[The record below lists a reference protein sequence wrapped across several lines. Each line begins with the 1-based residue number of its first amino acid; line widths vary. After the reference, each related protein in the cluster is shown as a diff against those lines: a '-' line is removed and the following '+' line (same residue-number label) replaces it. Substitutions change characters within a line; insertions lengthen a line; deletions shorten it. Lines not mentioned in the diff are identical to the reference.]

1 MSKFYWADSKQPR
14 IDRVSTGANVMI
26 DNTDEKDIEL
36 MFAEARRYDLLTA
49 QQEQQIDSAKWQ
61 AVRELHALIANE
73 VELSE
78 YLATFCDQ
86 CLVNPPQIQRFPNRD
101 LHFVLRRELAAL
113 FADGSHSEQ
122 SREAAAKL
130 RTLKTPTARL
140 KYIEAL
146 DIPASLTVGI
156 AVAILRRAG
165 GQFADT
171 VSDAIGHWQRHWHTP
186 VPSFA
191 LEQKTLTQLKQKL
204 RRYTEARDRLV
215 MHNLRLVYSIAARY
229 KGRGVGYLDLV
240 QEGTLG
246 LIRAAEKF
254 EYEKGFRFSTYCFN
268 WITQAVRRYVG
279 DAGTLIRFPTHVQE
293 QIGRLYKE
301 RYAEEART
309 GQDADTATLAANAGM
324 APEKARE
331 LLQLRNLTVSLDA
344 PKYDDDDQ
352 TMVDT
357 LVGETFGEASDN
369 AEQESLGKFLGH
381 AISRLETN
389 EREVVSAR
397 WGLNSATPLSRA
409 EIADKLGVSREW
421 VRQLER
427 SALKKLKGQIDV
439 KKTFDDYQQSSN
451 W

>member
-1 MSKFYWADSKQPR
+1 
-14 IDRVSTGANVMI
+14 MI

-49 QQEQQIDSAKWQ
+49 EQEQSIDSTKWS
-61 AVRELHALIANE
+61 AVREIYALIAEND
-73 VELSE
+73 ELSQ
-78 YLATFCDQ
+78 YFAQFCRE
-86 CLVNPPQIQRFPNRD
+86 CLEHPPQIQRFPNRD

-113 FADGSHSEQ
+113 FSDGSHAAQ
-122 SREAAAKL
+122 SRNVATKL
-130 RTLKTPTARL
+130 SELKTSAARL
-140 KYIEAL
+140 KHVESL
-146 DIPASLTVGI
+146 ELPASLTIGI

-171 VSDAIGHWQRHWHTP
+171 VADAIGHWQRHWQTP

-191 LEQKTLTQLKQKL
+191 LDQALLSAIKKQL
-204 RRYTEARDRLV
+204 RTYTEARDRLV
-215 MHNLRLVYSIAARY
+215 MHNLRLVYSIASRY

-279 DAGTLIRFPTHVQE
+279 DAGTLIRFRTHVQE

-301 RYAEEART
+301 RYAEQART
-309 GQDADTATLAANAGM
+309 GQEADAETIAANAGM
-324 APEKARE
+324 DADKARE

-344 PKYDDDDQ
+344 PKFDEDDE
-352 TMVDT
+352 TLVDG
-357 LVGETFGEASDN
+357 LVGETFGEAGDD
-369 AEQESLGKFLGH
+369 AERASLGSFLGN
-381 AISRLETN
+381 AIGRLEAN
-389 EREVVSAR
+389 ERQVVLAR
-397 WGLNSATPLSRA
+397 WGLQNGPPLSRA

-439 KKTFDDYQQSSN
+439 QRAFDDYRQSGN

>member
-1 MSKFYWADSKQPR
+1 
-14 IDRVSTGANVMI
+14 MI
-26 DNTDEKDIEL
+26 ENTDEKDIEL

-49 QQEQQIDSAKWQ
+49 EQEQSIDSTKWS
-61 AVRELHALIANE
+61 AVREIYALIADND
-73 VELSE
+73 ELSQ
-78 YLATFCDQ
+78 YLAQFCRE
-86 CLVNPPQIQRFPNRD
+86 CLENPPQIQRFPNRD

-113 FADGSHSEQ
+113 FTDGSHADQ
-122 SREAAAKL
+122 SRNAAKKL
-130 RTLKTPTARL
+130 AELKSSAARL
-140 KYIEAL
+140 KHVKAL
-146 DIPASLTVGI
+146 ELPASLTIGI

-165 GQFADT
+165 GQFSDT
-171 VSDAIGHWQRHWHTP
+171 VADAIGHWQRHWQTP

-191 LEQKTLTQLKQKL
+191 LDHGLLGALKKQL
-204 RRYTEARDRLV
+204 RTYTEARDRLV
-215 MHNLRLVYSIAARY
+215 MHNLRLVYSIASRY

-301 RYAEEART
+301 RYAEQART
-309 GQDADTATLAANAGM
+309 GHEADADTIAANAGM
-324 APEKARE
+324 APDKARE

-344 PKYDDDDQ
+344 PKYDEDDE
-352 TMVDT
+352 TLVDG
-357 LVGETFGEASDN
+357 LVGETFGEASDS
-369 AEQESLGKFLGH
+369 AEQASLGNFLDH
-381 AISRLETN
+381 AIGRLESN
-389 EREVVSAR
+389 EQQVVLAR
-397 WGLNSATPLSRA
+397 WGLQNGPPLTRA

-427 SALKKLKGQIDV
+427 SALKKLKGHIDV
-439 KKTFDDYQQSSN
+439 QDAFDDYRQSGT

>member
-1 MSKFYWADSKQPR
+1 
-14 IDRVSTGANVMI
+14 MI
-26 DNTDEKDIEL
+26 ENTDEKDIEL

-49 QQEQQIDSAKWQ
+49 EQEQSIDSTKWS
-61 AVRELHALIANE
+61 AVREIYALIAEND
-73 VELSE
+73 ELSL
-78 YLATFCDQ
+78 YLAQFCRE

-113 FADGSHSEQ
+113 FTDGPHADQ
-122 SREAAAKL
+122 SRNAAKKL
-130 RTLKTPTARL
+130 AELKSSAARL
-140 KYIEAL
+140 KHVEAL
-146 DIPASLTVGI
+146 ELPASLTIGI

-171 VSDAIGHWQRHWHTP
+171 VADAIGHWQRHWQTP

-191 LEQKTLTQLKQKL
+191 LDHGLLAAIKKQL
-204 RRYTEARDRLV
+204 RTYTEARDRLV
-215 MHNLRLVYSIAARY
+215 MHNLRLVYSIASRY

-301 RYAEEART
+301 RYAEQART
-309 GQDADTATLAANAGM
+309 GHEGDADTIAANAGM
-324 APEKARE
+324 DPDKARE

-344 PKYDDDDQ
+344 PKYDEDDE
-352 TMVDT
+352 TLVDG
-357 LVGETFGEASDN
+357 LVGETFGEASDS
-369 AEQESLGKFLGH
+369 AEQASLGNFLDH
-381 AISRLETN
+381 AIGRLESN
-389 EREVVSAR
+389 EQQVVLAR
-397 WGLNSATPLSRA
+397 WGLQNGAPLTRA

-427 SALKKLKGQIDV
+427 SALKKLKGHIDV
-439 KKTFDDYQQSSN
+439 QDAFDDYRQSGN

>member
-1 MSKFYWADSKQPR
+1 
-14 IDRVSTGANVMI
+14 MI
-26 DNTDEKDIEL
+26 EHTDEKDIEL

-49 QQEQQIDSAKWQ
+49 EQEQSIDSTKWS
-61 AVRELHALIANE
+61 AVREIYALIADND
-73 VELSE
+73 ELSQ
-78 YLATFCDQ
+78 YLAQFCRE
-86 CLVNPPQIQRFPNRD
+86 CLENPPQIQRFPNRD

-113 FADGSHSEQ
+113 FTDGSHADQ
-122 SREAAAKL
+122 SRNAAKKL
-130 RTLKTPTARL
+130 AELKSSAARL
-140 KYIEAL
+140 KHVEAL
-146 DIPASLTVGI
+146 ELPASLTIGI

-171 VSDAIGHWQRHWHTP
+171 VADAIGHWQRHWQTP

-191 LEQKTLTQLKQKL
+191 LDHSLLAAIKKQLRK
-204 RRYTEARDRLV
+204 YTEARDHLV
-215 MHNLRLVYSIAARY
+215 MHNLRLVYSIASRY

-301 RYAEEART
+301 RYAEQART
-309 GQDADTATLAANAGM
+309 GHEADADTIAANAGM
-324 APEKARE
+324 APDKARE

-344 PKYDDDDQ
+344 PKYDEDDE
-352 TMVDT
+352 TLVDG
-357 LVGETFGEASDN
+357 LVGETFGEASDS
-369 AEQESLGKFLGH
+369 AEQASLGNFLDH
-381 AISRLETN
+381 AIGRLESN
-389 EREVVSAR
+389 EQQVVLAR
-397 WGLNSATPLSRA
+397 WGLQNGPPLTRA

-427 SALKKLKGQIDV
+427 SALKKLKGHIDV
-439 KKTFDDYQQSSN
+439 QDAFDDYRQSGT

>member
-1 MSKFYWADSKQPR
+1 
-14 IDRVSTGANVMI
+14 MI
-26 DNTDEKDIEL
+26 EHTDDKDIEL

-49 QQEQQIDSAKWQ
+49 EQEQSIDSTKWS
-61 AVRELHALIANE
+61 AVRQIYALIADND
-73 VELSE
+73 ELSQ
-78 YLATFCDQ
+78 YLAQFCRE
-86 CLVNPPQIQRFPNRD
+86 CLENPPQIQRFPNRD

-113 FADGSHSEQ
+113 FTDGSHADQ
-122 SREAAAKL
+122 SRNAAKKL
-130 RTLKTPTARL
+130 AELKSSAARL
-140 KYIEAL
+140 KHVKAL
-146 DIPASLTVGI
+146 ELPASLTIGI

-165 GQFADT
+165 GQFSDT
-171 VSDAIGHWQRHWHTP
+171 VADAIGHWQRHWQTP

-191 LEQKTLTQLKQKL
+191 LDHGLLGALKKQL
-204 RRYTEARDRLV
+204 RTYTEARDRLV
-215 MHNLRLVYSIAARY
+215 MHNLRLVYSIASRY

-301 RYAEEART
+301 RYAEQART
-309 GQDADTATLAANAGM
+309 GHEADADTIAANAGM
-324 APEKARE
+324 APDKARE

-344 PKYDDDDQ
+344 PKYDEDDE
-352 TMVDT
+352 TLVDG
-357 LVGETFGEASDN
+357 LVGETFGEASDS
-369 AEQESLGKFLGH
+369 AEQASLGNFLDH
-381 AISRLETN
+381 AIGRLESN
-389 EREVVSAR
+389 EQQVVLAR
-397 WGLNSATPLSRA
+397 WGLQNGPPLTRA

-427 SALKKLKGQIDV
+427 SALKKLKGHIDV
-439 KKTFDDYQQSSN
+439 QDAFDDYRQSGT

>member
-1 MSKFYWADSKQPR
+1 
-14 IDRVSTGANVMI
+14 MI
-26 DNTDEKDIEL
+26 EHTDEKDIEL

-49 QQEQQIDSAKWQ
+49 EQEQSIDSTKWS
-61 AVRELHALIANE
+61 AVREIYALIADND
-73 VELSE
+73 ELSQ
-78 YLATFCDQ
+78 YLAQFCRE
-86 CLVNPPQIQRFPNRD
+86 CLENPPQIQRFPNRD

-113 FADGSHSEQ
+113 FADGSHADQ
-122 SREAAAKL
+122 SRNAAKKL
-130 RTLKTPTARL
+130 AELKSSAARL
-140 KYIEAL
+140 KHVKAL
-146 DIPASLTVGI
+146 ELPASLTIGI

-165 GQFADT
+165 GQFSDT
-171 VSDAIGHWQRHWHTP
+171 VADAIGHWQRHWQTP

-191 LEQKTLTQLKQKL
+191 LDHGLLGALKKQL
-204 RRYTEARDRLV
+204 RTYTEARDRLV
-215 MHNLRLVYSIAARY
+215 MHNLRLVYSIASRY

-301 RYAEEART
+301 RYAEQART
-309 GQDADTATLAANAGM
+309 GHEADADTIAANAGM
-324 APEKARE
+324 APDKARE

-344 PKYDDDDQ
+344 PKYDEDDE
-352 TMVDT
+352 TLVDG
-357 LVGETFGEASDN
+357 LVGETFGEASDS
-369 AEQESLGKFLGH
+369 AEQASLGNFLDH
-381 AISRLETN
+381 AIGRLESN
-389 EREVVSAR
+389 EQQVVLAR
-397 WGLNSATPLSRA
+397 WGLQNGPPLTRA

-427 SALKKLKGQIDV
+427 SALKKLKGHIDV
-439 KKTFDDYQQSSN
+439 QDAFDDYRQSGT

>member
-1 MSKFYWADSKQPR
+1 
-14 IDRVSTGANVMI
+14 MI
-26 DNTDEKDIEL
+26 DNTDDKDIEL

-49 QQEQQIDSAKWQ
+49 EQEQSIDSTKWS
-61 AVRELHALIANE
+61 AVREIYALIAEND
-73 VELSE
+73 ELSQ
-78 YLATFCDQ
+78 YLAQFCRE
-86 CLVNPPQIQRFPNRD
+86 CLENPPQIQRFPNRD

-113 FADGSHSEQ
+113 FSDGSHAAQ
-122 SREAAAKL
+122 SRNVATKL
-130 RTLKTPTARL
+130 SELKTSAARL
-140 KYIEAL
+140 KHVESL
-146 DIPASLTVGI
+146 ELPASLTIGI

-171 VSDAIGHWQRHWHTP
+171 VADAIGHWQRHWQTP

-191 LEQKTLTQLKQKL
+191 LDQALLSAIKKQL
-204 RRYTEARDRLV
+204 RTYTEARDRLV
-215 MHNLRLVYSIAARY
+215 MHNLRLVYSIASRY

-301 RYAEEART
+301 RYAEQART
-309 GQDADTATLAANAGM
+309 GQEADAETIAANAGM
-324 APEKARE
+324 DPDKARE

-344 PKYDDDDQ
+344 PKFDEDDE
-352 TMVDT
+352 TLVDG
-357 LVGETFGEASDN
+357 LVGETFGEAGDD
-369 AEQESLGKFLGH
+369 AEQASLGSFLGN
-381 AISRLETN
+381 AIGRLEAN
-389 EREVVSAR
+389 ERQVVLAR
-397 WGLNSATPLSRA
+397 WGLQNGPPLSRA

-427 SALKKLKGQIDV
+427 SALKKLKSQIDV
-439 KKTFDDYQQSSN
+439 QHAFDDYRQSGN

>member
-1 MSKFYWADSKQPR
+1 
-14 IDRVSTGANVMI
+14 MI

-49 QQEQQIDSAKWQ
+49 EQEQTIDTAKWA
-61 AVRELHALIANE
+61 AVRQIFVLIASDKD
-73 VELSE
+73 LSR
-78 YLATFCDQ
+78 YLAQFCNE
-86 CLVNPPQIQRFPNRD
+86 CLCNPPQIQRFPNRD

-113 FADGSHSEQ
+113 FKDGTHKTQ
-122 SREAAAKL
+122 SQQAAAKL
-130 RTLKTPTARL
+130 GTLKTAEARVA
-140 KYIEAL
+140 YVEAL
-146 DIPASLTVGI
+146 ALPASLTIGI
-156 AVAILRRAG
+156 AVAILRRSG

-171 VSDAIGHWQRHWHTP
+171 VADSIGHWQRHWLEP

-191 LEQKTLTQLKQKL
+191 LSQELLTSIKREL
-204 RRYTEARDRLV
+204 RHYTAARDRLV

-301 RYAEEART
+301 RYTEQART
-309 GQDADTATLAANAGM
+309 GHEPDADTVALNAGM
-324 APEKARE
+324 DPEKARE

-344 PKYDDDDQ
+344 PKFDDDNE
-352 TMVDT
+352 TMGDGI
-357 LVGETFGEASDN
+357 VGETFGEASDD
-369 AEQESLGKFLGH
+369 AEQASLGKFLTS
-381 AISRLETN
+381 AIGRLEAN
-389 EREVVSAR
+389 EREVVTAR
-397 WGLNSATPLSRA
+397 WGLQNGAPLSRA

-427 SALKKLKGQIDV
+427 TALKKLKGQGDV
-439 KKTFDDYQQSSN
+439 KYAFDDYRSSSN

>member
-1 MSKFYWADSKQPR
+1 
-14 IDRVSTGANVMI
+14 MI
-26 DNTDEKDIEL
+26 ENTDDKDIEL

-49 QQEQQIDSAKWQ
+49 EQEQSIDSTKWS
-61 AVRELHALIANE
+61 AVREIYALIADND
-73 VELSE
+73 ELSQ
-78 YLATFCDQ
+78 YLAQFCRE
-86 CLVNPPQIQRFPNRD
+86 CLENPPQIQRFPNRD

-113 FADGSHSEQ
+113 FTDGSHADQ
-122 SREAAAKL
+122 SRNAAKKL
-130 RTLKTPTARL
+130 AELKSSAARL
-140 KYIEAL
+140 KHVKAL
-146 DIPASLTVGI
+146 ELPASLTIGI

-165 GQFADT
+165 GQFSDT
-171 VSDAIGHWQRHWHTP
+171 VADAIGHWQRHWQTP

-191 LEQKTLTQLKQKL
+191 LDHGLLGALKKQL
-204 RRYTEARDRLV
+204 RTYTEARDRLV
-215 MHNLRLVYSIAARY
+215 MHNLRLVYSIASRY

-301 RYAEEART
+301 RYAEQART
-309 GQDADTATLAANAGM
+309 GHEADADTIAANAGM
-324 APEKARE
+324 APDKARE

-344 PKYDDDDQ
+344 PKYDEDDE
-352 TMVDT
+352 TLVDG
-357 LVGETFGEASDN
+357 LVGETFGEASDS
-369 AEQESLGKFLGH
+369 AEQASLGNFLDH
-381 AISRLETN
+381 AIGRLESN
-389 EREVVSAR
+389 EQKVVLAR
-397 WGLNSATPLSRA
+397 WGLQNGPPLTRA

-427 SALKKLKGQIDV
+427 SALKKLKGHIDV
-439 KKTFDDYQQSSN
+439 QDAFDDYRQSGT

>member
-1 MSKFYWADSKQPR
+1 
-14 IDRVSTGANVMI
+14 MI
-26 DNTDEKDIEL
+26 EHTDDKDIEL

-49 QQEQQIDSAKWQ
+49 EQEQSIDSTKWS
-61 AVRELHALIANE
+61 AVREIYALIADND
-73 VELSE
+73 ELSQ
-78 YLATFCDQ
+78 YLAQFCRE
-86 CLVNPPQIQRFPNRD
+86 CLENPPQIQRFPNRD

-113 FADGSHSEQ
+113 FTDGSHADQ
-122 SREAAAKL
+122 SRNAAKKL
-130 RTLKTPTARL
+130 AELKSSAARL
-140 KYIEAL
+140 KHVKAL
-146 DIPASLTVGI
+146 ELPASLTIGI

-171 VSDAIGHWQRHWHTP
+171 VADAIGHWQRHWQTP

-191 LEQKTLTQLKQKL
+191 LDHGLLAALKKQL
-204 RRYTEARDRLV
+204 RTYTEARDRLV
-215 MHNLRLVYSIAARY
+215 MHNLRLVYSIASRY

-301 RYAEEART
+301 RYAEQART
-309 GQDADTATLAANAGM
+309 GHEADADTIAANAGM
-324 APEKARE
+324 APDKARE

-344 PKYDDDDQ
+344 PKYDEDDE
-352 TMVDT
+352 TLVDG
-357 LVGETFGEASDN
+357 LVGETFGEASDS
-369 AEQESLGKFLGH
+369 AEQASLGNFLDH
-381 AISRLETN
+381 AIGRLESN
-389 EREVVSAR
+389 EQQVVLAR
-397 WGLNSATPLSRA
+397 WGLQNGPPLTRA

-427 SALKKLKGQIDV
+427 SALKKLKGHIDV
-439 KKTFDDYQQSSN
+439 QDAFDDYRQSGT

>member
-1 MSKFYWADSKQPR
+1 
-14 IDRVSTGANVMI
+14 MI
-26 DNTDEKDIEL
+26 EHTDEKDIEL

-49 QQEQQIDSAKWQ
+49 EQEQSIDSTKWS
-61 AVRELHALIANE
+61 AVREIYALIADND
-73 VELSE
+73 ELSQ
-78 YLATFCDQ
+78 YLAQFCRE
-86 CLVNPPQIQRFPNRD
+86 CLENPPQIQRFPNRD

-113 FADGSHSEQ
+113 FTDGSHADQ
-122 SREAAAKL
+122 SRNAAKKL
-130 RTLKTPTARL
+130 AELKSSAARL
-140 KYIEAL
+140 KHVKAL
-146 DIPASLTVGI
+146 ELPASLTIGI

-165 GQFADT
+165 GQFSDT
-171 VSDAIGHWQRHWHTP
+171 VADAIGHWQRHWQTP

-191 LEQKTLTQLKQKL
+191 LDHGLLGALKKQL
-204 RRYTEARDRLV
+204 RTYTEARDRLV
-215 MHNLRLVYSIAARY
+215 MHNLRLVYSIASRY

-301 RYAEEART
+301 RYAEQART
-309 GQDADTATLAANAGM
+309 GHEADADTIAANAGM
-324 APEKARE
+324 APDKARE

-344 PKYDDDDQ
+344 PKYDEDDQ
-352 TMVDT
+352 TLVDG
-357 LVGETFGEASDN
+357 LVGETFGEASDS
-369 AEQESLGKFLGH
+369 AEQASLGNFLDH
-381 AISRLETN
+381 AIGRLESN
-389 EREVVSAR
+389 EQQVVLAR
-397 WGLNSATPLSRA
+397 WGLQNGPPLTRA

-427 SALKKLKGQIDV
+427 SALKKLKGHIDV
-439 KKTFDDYQQSSN
+439 QDAFDDYRQSGT

>member
-1 MSKFYWADSKQPR
+1 
-14 IDRVSTGANVMI
+14 MI
-26 DNTDEKDIEL
+26 ENTDDKDIEL

-49 QQEQQIDSAKWQ
+49 EQEQSIDSTKWS
-61 AVRELHALIANE
+61 AVREIYALIADND
-73 VELSE
+73 ELSQ
-78 YLATFCDQ
+78 YLAQFCRE
-86 CLVNPPQIQRFPNRD
+86 CLENPPQIQRFPNRD

-113 FADGSHSEQ
+113 FTDGSHADQ
-122 SREAAAKL
+122 SRNAAKKL
-130 RTLKTPTARL
+130 AELKSSAARL
-140 KYIEAL
+140 KHVKAL
-146 DIPASLTVGI
+146 ELPASLTIGI

-165 GQFADT
+165 GQFSDT
-171 VSDAIGHWQRHWHTP
+171 VADAIGHWQRHWQTP

-191 LEQKTLTQLKQKL
+191 LDHGLLGALKKQL
-204 RRYTEARDRLV
+204 RTYTEARDRLV
-215 MHNLRLVYSIAARY
+215 MHNLRLVYSIASRY

-301 RYAEEART
+301 RYAEQART
-309 GQDADTATLAANAGM
+309 GHEADADTIAANAGM
-324 APEKARE
+324 APDKARE

-344 PKYDDDDQ
+344 PKYDEDDE
-352 TMVDT
+352 TLVDG
-357 LVGETFGEASDN
+357 LVGEIFGEASDS
-369 AEQESLGKFLGH
+369 AEQASLGNFLDH
-381 AISRLETN
+381 AIRRLESN
-389 EREVVSAR
+389 EQQVVLAR
-397 WGLNSATPLSRA
+397 WGLQNGPPLTRA

-427 SALKKLKGQIDV
+427 SALKKLKGHMDV
-439 KKTFDDYQQSSN
+439 QDAFDDYRQSGN

>member
-1 MSKFYWADSKQPR
+1 
-14 IDRVSTGANVMI
+14 MI

-49 QQEQQIDSAKWQ
+49 EQEQSIDSTKWS
-61 AVRELHALIANE
+61 AVREIYALIAEND
-73 VELSE
+73 ELSQ
-78 YLATFCDQ
+78 YLAQFCRE
-86 CLVNPPQIQRFPNRD
+86 CLENPPQIQRFPNRD

-113 FADGSHSEQ
+113 FSDGSHANQ
-122 SREAAAKL
+122 SRNVAKRL
-130 RTLKTPTARL
+130 SELKTSAARL
-140 KYIEAL
+140 KHVESL
-146 DIPASLTVGI
+146 ELPASLTIGV

-171 VSDAIGHWQRHWHTP
+171 VADAIGHWQRHWQTP

-191 LEQKTLTQLKQKL
+191 LDHALLSAIKKQL
-204 RRYTEARDRLV
+204 RTYTEARDRLV
-215 MHNLRLVYSIAARY
+215 MHNLRLVYSIASRY

-301 RYAEEART
+301 RYAEQART
-309 GQDADTATLAANAGM
+309 GQEADAETIAANAGM
-324 APEKARE
+324 DPDKARE

-344 PKYDDDDQ
+344 PKFDEDDE
-352 TMVDT
+352 TLVDG
-357 LVGETFGEASDN
+357 LVGETFGEAGDD
-369 AEQESLGKFLGH
+369 AEQASLGNFLGN
-381 AISRLETN
+381 AIGRLEAN
-389 EREVVSAR
+389 ERQVVLAR
-397 WGLNSATPLSRA
+397 WGLQNGPPLSRA

-439 KKTFDDYQQSSN
+439 QHAFDDYQQSGN

>member
-1 MSKFYWADSKQPR
+1 
-14 IDRVSTGANVMI
+14 MI
-26 DNTDEKDIEL
+26 ENTDDKDIEL

-49 QQEQQIDSAKWQ
+49 EQEQSIDSTKWS
-61 AVRELHALIANE
+61 AVREIYALIADND
-73 VELSE
+73 ELSQ
-78 YLATFCDQ
+78 YLAQFCRE
-86 CLVNPPQIQRFPNRD
+86 CLENPPQIQRFPNRD

-113 FADGSHSEQ
+113 FTDGSHADQ
-122 SREAAAKL
+122 SRNAAKKL
-130 RTLKTPTARL
+130 AELKSSAARL
-140 KYIEAL
+140 KHVKAL
-146 DIPASLTVGI
+146 ELPASLTIGI

-165 GQFADT
+165 GQFSDT
-171 VSDAIGHWQRHWHTP
+171 VADAIGHWQRHWQTP

-191 LEQKTLTQLKQKL
+191 LDHGLLGALKKQL
-204 RRYTEARDRLV
+204 RTYTEARDRLV
-215 MHNLRLVYSIAARY
+215 MHNLRLVYSIASRY

-301 RYAEEART
+301 RYAEQART
-309 GQDADTATLAANAGM
+309 GHEADADTIAANAGM
-324 APEKARE
+324 APDKARE

-344 PKYDDDDQ
+344 PKYDEDDE
-352 TMVDT
+352 TLVDG
-357 LVGETFGEASDN
+357 LVGETFGEASDS
-369 AEQESLGKFLGH
+369 AEQASLGNFLDH
-381 AISRLETN
+381 AIGRLESN
-389 EREVVSAR
+389 EQQVVLAR
-397 WGLNSATPLSRA
+397 WGLQNGPPLTRA

-427 SALKKLKGQIDV
+427 SALKKLKGHVDV
-439 KKTFDDYQQSSN
+439 QDAFDDYRQSGN

>member
-1 MSKFYWADSKQPR
+1 
-14 IDRVSTGANVMI
+14 MI
-26 DNTDEKDIEL
+26 EHTDDKDIEL

-49 QQEQQIDSAKWQ
+49 EQEQSIDSTKWS
-61 AVRELHALIANE
+61 AVREIYALIADND
-73 VELSE
+73 ELSQ
-78 YLATFCDQ
+78 YLAQFCRE
-86 CLVNPPQIQRFPNRD
+86 CLENPPQIQRFPNRD

-113 FADGSHSEQ
+113 FTDGSHADQ
-122 SREAAAKL
+122 SRNAAKKL
-130 RTLKTPTARL
+130 AELKSSGARL
-140 KYIEAL
+140 KHVKAL
-146 DIPASLTVGI
+146 ELPASLTIGI

-165 GQFADT
+165 GQFSDT
-171 VSDAIGHWQRHWHTP
+171 VADAIGHWQRHWQTP

-191 LEQKTLTQLKQKL
+191 LDHGLLGALKKQL
-204 RRYTEARDRLV
+204 RTYTEARDRLV
-215 MHNLRLVYSIAARY
+215 MHNLRLVYSIASRY

-301 RYAEEART
+301 RYAEQART
-309 GQDADTATLAANAGM
+309 GHEADADTIAANAGM
-324 APEKARE
+324 APDKARE

-344 PKYDDDDQ
+344 PKYDEDDE
-352 TMVDT
+352 TLVDG
-357 LVGETFGEASDN
+357 LVGETFGEASDS
-369 AEQESLGKFLGH
+369 AEQASLGNFLDH
-381 AISRLETN
+381 AIGRLESN
-389 EREVVSAR
+389 EQQVVLAR
-397 WGLNSATPLSRA
+397 WGLQNGPPLTRA

-427 SALKKLKGQIDV
+427 SALKKLKGHIDV
-439 KKTFDDYQQSSN
+439 QDAFDDYRQSGN

>member
-1 MSKFYWADSKQPR
+1 
-14 IDRVSTGANVMI
+14 MI
-26 DNTDEKDIEL
+26 ENTDDKDIEL

-49 QQEQQIDSAKWQ
+49 EQEQSIDSTKWS
-61 AVRELHALIANE
+61 AVREIYALIADNG
-73 VELSE
+73 ELSQ
-78 YLATFCDQ
+78 YLAQFCRE
-86 CLVNPPQIQRFPNRD
+86 CLENPPQIQRFPNRD

-113 FADGSHSEQ
+113 FTDGSHADQ
-122 SREAAAKL
+122 SRNAAKKL
-130 RTLKTPTARL
+130 AELKSSGARL
-140 KYIEAL
+140 KHVKAL
-146 DIPASLTVGI
+146 ELPASLTIGI

-165 GQFADT
+165 GQFSDT
-171 VSDAIGHWQRHWHTP
+171 VADAIGHWQRHWQTP

-191 LEQKTLTQLKQKL
+191 LDHGLLGALKKQL
-204 RRYTEARDRLV
+204 RTYTEARDRLV
-215 MHNLRLVYSIAARY
+215 MHNLRLVYSIASRY

-301 RYAEEART
+301 RYAEQART
-309 GQDADTATLAANAGM
+309 GHEADADTIAANAGM
-324 APEKARE
+324 APDKARE

-344 PKYDDDDQ
+344 PKYDEDDE
-352 TMVDT
+352 TLVDG
-357 LVGETFGEASDN
+357 LVGETFGEASDS
-369 AEQESLGKFLGH
+369 AEQASLGNFLDH
-381 AISRLETN
+381 AIGRLESN
-389 EREVVSAR
+389 EQQVVLAR
-397 WGLNSATPLSRA
+397 WGLQNGPPLTRA

-427 SALKKLKGQIDV
+427 SALKKLKGHIDV
-439 KKTFDDYQQSSN
+439 QDAFDDYRQSGN